1 MVIDLSRSRLL
12 PLLCAYNATY
22 YKCCNAHHSS
32 CYRCISPFA
41 SLSVRHSHLRVAI
54 SFKAIP
60 YLFHLTRRNNFH
72 FTRPDIYV
80 QLFFRVDLEIFN
92 DKFVWKC
99 IEERIGR
106 RNKGIRRAEGKFCK
120 ENSSNKTIRYK
131 NYCLSL
137 NRLNLKIDLIIYS
150 TV

>member
-1 MVIDLSRSRLL
+1 MLPITSVATLITPPAIDASHRSSVFDI
-12 PLLCAYNATY
+12 Y
-22 YKCCNAHHSS
+22 AH
-32 CYRCISPFA
+32 
-41 SLSVRHSHLRVAI
+41 RVAI